1 MVLQCLNLGLQL
13 GMWMKKIGVY
23 ILIDEGTSPKC
34 IGTMKGEDGESSVDP
49 RLRLEEEEKLKSLNS
64 NSW

>member
-1 MVLQCLNLGLQL
+1 
-13 GMWMKKIGVY
+13 MKKIGVY

-49 RLRLEEEEKLKSLNS
+49 RLHLEEEEKFKSLNS
-64 NSW
+64 NS